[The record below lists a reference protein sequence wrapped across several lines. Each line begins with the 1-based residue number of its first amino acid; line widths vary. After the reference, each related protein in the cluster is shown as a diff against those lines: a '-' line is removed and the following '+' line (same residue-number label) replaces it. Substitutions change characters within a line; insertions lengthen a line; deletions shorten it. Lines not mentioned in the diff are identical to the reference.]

1 MSEYTYDE
9 EGFNFFYFLLSVL
22 SLCLIPITGHSI
34 YSLWQSTHKT
44 TEKNMCHC
52 GTCTKERI
60 KSQESKPNK
69 VKQSLTS
76 PKFLFIVFGWIA
88 VGLLAYQ
95 VSLAEPA
102 KAKWDPYQILDISEG
117 ATLPEIKKVYRKL
130 SLVYHPDKA
139 PEDKH
144 KEYEETFIQIS
155 KAYQVLTDDDIR
167 KNYEQYGHPDGKQSF
182 SMGVALPRTLVEGGN
197 SKFVLFFYAIA
208 FGLGLPFY
216 IARWWNNSRRQ
227 TKDNI
232 LNSTM
237 GVFVKGL
244 KEQDGFKELIKV
256 LSGAY
261 EFQEN
266 VAIHAGEEQLLKQV
280 DTIIHDELEN
290 RFGEKYERSDNSIAL
305 YRRKARTLL
314 YAHFLRIDLASKNAG
329 AEILEEDQKYIVKR
343 SVHIL
348 QGLLQIATV
357 KQWLNVAILIMNLQQ
372 DLLQG
377 LYPGDAS
384 VKQLPHINN
393 QLLRRYN
400 RSKKVQ
406 INNVQQLLNLSEPE
420 RKSLL
425 SPLSDSEYLDVIEVA
440 QRVPR
445 LSVQKALFKVIG
457 DKIITTGAIIT
468 FVLKLKNGQ
477 VDSVET
483 QVGSNDDHESEDE
496 DEFDEQGNTKVKKDD
511 DDSSIKLPMAH
522 TPYYANEKK
531 PYWWIFLGDPKV
543 NRILVPPRKVTDIV
557 DEKTIRVPFAGPPKP
572 GTYTFSLFV
581 KSDTYAGT
589 DILQDIQLTIQ
600 DPTDLPPEDDVD
612 DSISEPEEDSI
623 AGQMKMMREQGLA
636 SALAGGANGDDA
648 KAAQGQKGDDNDS
661 DSDSDSSSDEE

>member
-1 MSEYTYDE
+1 MPS
-9 EGFNFFYFLLSVL
+9 
-22 SLCLIPITGHSI
+22 CLRLIDKVS
-34 YSLWQSTHKT
+34 
-44 TEKNMCHC
+44 EKNLCHC
-52 GTCTKERI
+52 GTCTKERV
-60 KSQESKPNK
+60 KAQASQPNK
-69 VKQSLTS
+69 IKQSLTS

-95 VSLAEPA
+95 VSFAEPA
-102 KAKWDPYQILDISEG
+102 KAKWDPYTILDISEG

-139 PEDKH
+139 PEDKQ

-182 SMGVALPRTLVEGGN
+182 SMGVALPRSLVEGGN
-197 SKFVLFFYAIA
+197 SKLVLLFYAMA

-216 IARWWNNSRRQ
+216 IANWWNNSRRQ
-227 TKDNI
+227 TKDGI

-237 GVFVKGL
+237 GVLVKGL
-244 KEQDGFKELIKV
+244 KENDGLKELIRV

-266 VAIHAGEEQLLKQV
+266 VSVHADEEAVLKRLDAAIRE
-280 DTIIHDELEN
+280 ELEN
-290 RFGEKYERSDNSIAL
+290 RFGEKYERLDDSVPR
-305 YRRKARTLL
+305 YRRKAYALL
-314 YAHFLRIDLASKNAG
+314 YAYLLRLDLTAKNIQA
-329 AEILEEDQKYIVKR
+329 AILQEDQSYIVKR

-357 KQWLNVAILIMNLQQ
+357 KQWLKAAILIMDLQQ
-372 DLLQG
+372 DLLQA

-393 QLLRRYN
+393 QLLRRYYRN
-400 RSKKVQ
+400 KKKQ
-406 INNVQQLLNLSEPE
+406 INTVQQLLDLSEPE

-425 SPLSDSEYLDVIEVA
+425 NPLSESEYLDVMEVA

-445 LSVQKALFKVIG
+445 LSVKKAIFKVIG

-477 VDSVET
+477 VQSVEAEEAS
-483 QVGSNDDHESEDE
+483 GDEESGDE
-496 DEFDEQGNTKVKKDD
+496 DEFDEQGNTKVKKEDD
-511 DDSSIKLPMAH
+511 DGAGGLPLAH
-522 TPYYANEKK
+522 TPYYPNEKK

-600 DPTDLPPEDDVD
+600 DPTDLPPEEDVD

-636 SALAGGANGDDA
+636 SALAGGSHNEDG
-648 KAAQGQKGDDNDS
+648 KGGQGQKQGNDDS

>member
-1 MSEYTYDE
+1 MAV
-9 EGFNFFYFLLSVL
+9 VL
-22 SLCLIPITGHSI
+22 TPSLFCLD
-34 YSLWQSTHKT
+34 KT
-44 TEKNMCHC
+44 NEKTICHC
-52 GTCTKERI
+52 GTCSKERT
-60 KSQESKPNK
+60 KSQATKPN
-69 VKQSLTS
+69 VIKQCLTS

-88 VGLLAYQ
+88 VALLAYQ
-95 VSLAEPA
+95 VSFAEPA
-102 KAKWDPYQILDISEG
+102 KAKWDPYTILDINEG

-139 PEDKH
+139 PEDKQ

-182 SMGVALPRTLVEGGN
+182 SMGVALPRSLVEGGN
-197 SKFVLFFYAIA
+197 SKFVLIFYAIA
-208 FGLGLPFY
+208 FGFGLPFY
-216 IARWWNNSRRQ
+216 IANWWNNSRRQ
-227 TKDNI
+227 TKDKI

-244 KEQDGFKELIKV
+244 KENDGFKDLIRI
-256 LSGAY
+256 LAGAH

-266 VAIHAGEEQLLKQV
+266 VKVHAGEEQLLKQV
-280 DTIIHDELEN
+280 DNAIHNELEN
-290 RFGEKYERSDNSIAL
+290 RFGEKYDRADDSIPR

-314 YAHFLRIDLASKNAG
+314 YAYFLRLDLTAKGIDAG
-329 AEILEEDQKYIVKR
+329 ILQEDQQYIVKR

-357 KQWLNVAILIMNLQQ
+357 KQWLNVAVLIMELQQ
-372 DLLQG
+372 DLLQA

-384 VKQLPHINN
+384 IKQLPHINN

-400 RSKKVQ
+400 RSKKKQVSS
-406 INNVQQLLNLSEPE
+406 VQQLLDLTEPE

-425 SPLSDSEYLDVIEVA
+425 NPLSESEYLDVMEVA

-445 LSVQKALFKVIG
+445 LSVEKALFKVIG

-468 FVLKLKNGQ
+468 FVLKLKNGKVHSIDTE
-477 VDSVET
+477 VDSKAT
-483 QVGSNDDHESEDE
+483 PNDHDDGNDSEDE

-511 DDSSIKLPMAH
+511 DDSKDTLPLAH
-522 TPYYANEKK
+522 TPYYPNEKK

-543 NRILVPPRKVTDIV
+543 NRILVPPRKVSDIV
-557 DEKTIRVPFAGPPKP
+557 DEKTIRIPFAGPPKP

-581 KSDTYAGT
+581 KCDTYAGT
-589 DILQDIQLTIQ
+589 DILQNIQLTIQ
-600 DPTDLPPEDDVD
+600 EPSDLPPEDDVD

-636 SALAGGANGDDA
+636 SALAGGTQNDEA
-648 KAAQGQKGDDNDS
+648 KGQKQKDDDS